1 MNISLREIEYIL
13 TIAEEG
19 NITKAAN
26 RLFIAQPSLSQAVKK
41 VEADLGMPLF
51 SRVKGGLTL
60 TEAGRYFVDAGQR
73 ITGIATEMDAAIADL
88 STLHTGTL
96 NLGTPYHLG
105 SYVVPDLLAV
115 FKKEHPS
122 VRVNLRE
129 GTSDELETMIC
140 DGLIEAA
147 IMPLPFKQTCISY
160 LPFFTSRMVLVM
172 SKDDPLNRFA
182 YSGSPTDQF
191 PTFDLRNAASAPFLI
206 GMKGQRIRT
215 VTEIVF
221 RRAGI
226 VPNIV
231 MRSQNVETIRRMAGL
246 GYGLAI
252 MPEHYLFHQEVSD
265 SIQYYYLP
273 PEQDYEWTIVLA
285 YYQQAQLSQPVQG
298 LINVM
303 NRSPRKN
310 LNH

>member
-172 SKDDPLNRFA
+172 SRDDPLNRFA

-206 GMKGQRIRT
+206 GMKGHRIPPRRDRAEYRHALPECRNHPSNGRLGLWTGDHARALPVPSGGQRQHT
-215 VTEIVF
+215 VLLPAA
-221 RRAGI
+221 RAG
-226 VPNIV
+226 
-231 MRSQNVETIRRMAGL
+231 L
-246 GYGLAI
+246 
-252 MPEHYLFHQEVSD
+252 
-265 SIQYYYLP
+265 
-273 PEQDYEWTIVLA
+273 
-285 YYQQAQLSQPVQG
+285 
-298 LINVM
+298 
-303 NRSPRKN
+303 
-310 LNH
+310 